1 MPVSGCFVDANLLT
15 LLTAGSVD
23 RSLIARHK
31 RLDDYTAD
39 DYETLLIIINEVEQV
54 FVTPNALTEASN
66 LLRQRRE
73 PERSLL
79 MAALRFLI
87 AESAEVVVASGQAA
101 ANPSFQTLG
110 LTDAAL
116 LEAASAEAPL
126 LTADLGLYL
135 AAIAKDESGAVNF
148 HEFRANRPH

>member
-1 MPVSGCFVDANLLT
+1 MPVSGYFVDANLLT
-15 LLTAGSVD
+15 LLTAGGVD

-39 DYETLLIIINEVEQV
+39 DYETLLIILNEVEQV
-54 FVTPNALTEASN
+54 FVTPNVLTEASN
-66 LLRQRRE
+66 LLRQHRE

-79 MAALRFLI
+79 MGALRFLI
-87 AESAEVVVASGQAA
+87 AESAEIVVASGQAA

-126 LTADLGLYL
+126 LTSDLGLYL
-135 AAIAKDESGAVNF
+135 AAIAKD
-148 HEFRANRPH
+148 